1 MWLRKKEKQMA
12 TANTYVTYAASRN
25 ARYYSTQS
33 NLVDLVTRYKDA
45 IASMTHQAQLNWKSK
60 LSKALKEFRKNHPG
74 LKSIGDRIK
83 FRLCQA
89 HQGKMCRIL
98 IDTTIQREPNL
109 QWILNIITNF
119 RAYQAQPIQ
128 VYVTGCG
135 GLGSWDG
142 QHTALALYLIAV
154 EGLGET
160 FEDVEVPV
168 NVYDIASRGEIR
180 QNFICNNSTTGKSAG
195 KKPLDIIDK
204 FQQMIYGVEVD
215 GSQDTDWKAAHA
227 KWKSIS
233 SAGMFITAEKFNDT
247 ERIGAISRLEE
258 IEKASVKVVQQFAV
272 YGKYIV
278 GMQQRHLNA
287 KELPIIIEFLNL
299 CEKQDIEYTDKQ
311 IRDLAQHC
319 IDLFDANFDAK
330 GPYWD
335 QCHRANINAYN
346 KANKKDEDEDEDHE
360 SLLPAPRNNK
370 TTPVGVAFLWH
381 QLSNSWAPTQ
391 PKGFKFP
398 KQPDSMM
405 YIPDTRDLF

>member
-1 MWLRKKEKQMA
+1 MS
-12 TANTYVTYAASRN
+12 TANTYVTYAESRN

-33 NLVDLVTRYKDA
+33 NLVDLVTRYNDA

-74 LKSIGDRIK
+74 LKSIGDRTK

-89 HQGKMCRIL
+89 HQGKLCRIL
-98 IDTTIQREPNL
+98 VDTTIQREPNL

-135 GLGSWDG
+135 RFGAWDG
-142 QHTALALYLIAV
+142 QHTSLALYLIAV
-154 EGLGET
+154 EGLDEK

-168 NVYDIASRGEIR
+168 NIYNIASRAEIR
-180 QNFICNNSTTGKSAG
+180 CNFISNNSTTGKSAG
-195 KKPLDIIDK
+195 KKALYVIDK

-215 GSQDTDWKAAHA
+215 GCQEPDWKAAHA

-233 SAGMFITAEKFNDT
+233 SAGMFITADKFNDT

-278 GMQQRHLNA
+278 GMQQRSLNP
-287 KELPIIIEFLNL
+287 KEVPVMIEFLNL
-299 CEKQDIEYTDKQ
+299 CEKQYIKYTDKQ
-311 IRDLAQHC
+311 IRDLEQHF

-346 KANKKDEDEDEDHE
+346 KANKKDEDEDHE
-360 SLLPAPRNNK
+360 SLLLAPRNNK

-405 YIPDTRDLF
+405 YIPDAKDLF

>member
-83 FRLCQA
+83 FRLCRA
-89 HQGKMCRIL
+89 HQGKLCRIL

-109 QWILNIITNF
+109 QWILTIITNF

-128 VYVTGCG
+128 VYETGDG

-154 EGLGET
+154 VGLGEK

-168 NVYDIASRGEIR
+168 NIYDIASRGEIR
-180 QNFICNNSTTGKSAG
+180 HNFISNNSTTGKSAG

-215 GSQDTDWKAAHA
+215 GSQDPDWVDTHA
-227 KWKSIS
+227 KWKYIS
-233 SAGMFITAEKFNDT
+233 SAGMFITADKFNDT
-247 ERIGAISRLEE
+247 KEIGAISRLQE
-258 IEKASVKVVQQFAV
+258 IEKASVEVVRQFAV
-272 YGKYIV
+272 YGEYIV
-278 GMQQRHLNA
+278 GIQQRHLNA

-299 CEKQDIEYTDKQ
+299 CQFQDIK
-311 IRDLAQHC
+311 
-319 IDLFDANFDAK
+319 
-330 GPYWD
+330 
-335 QCHRANINAYN
+335 
-346 KANKKDEDEDEDHE
+346 
-360 SLLPAPRNNK
+360 
-370 TTPVGVAFLWH
+370 
-381 QLSNSWAPTQ
+381 
-391 PKGFKFP
+391 
-398 KQPDSMM
+398 
-405 YIPDTRDLF
+405 

>member
-1 MWLRKKEKQMA
+1 
-12 TANTYVTYAASRN
+12 
-25 ARYYSTQS
+25 
-33 NLVDLVTRYKDA
+33 
-45 IASMTHQAQLNWKSK
+45 
-60 LSKALKEFRKNHPG
+60 
-74 LKSIGDRIK
+74 
-83 FRLCQA
+83 
-89 HQGKMCRIL
+89 
-98 IDTTIQREPNL
+98 
-109 QWILNIITNF
+109 
-119 RAYQAQPIQ
+119 
-128 VYVTGCG
+128 
-135 GLGSWDG
+135 
-142 QHTALALYLIAV
+142 
-154 EGLGET
+154 
-160 FEDVEVPV
+160 
-168 NVYDIASRGEIR
+168 
-180 QNFICNNSTTGKSAG
+180 
-195 KKPLDIIDK
+195 
-204 FQQMIYGVEVD
+204 MIYGVEVD

-233 SAGMFITAEKFNDT
+233 SAGMFITADKFNDT

-258 IEKASVKVVQQFAV
+258 IEKASVKVVQQFVV

-287 KELPIIIEFLNL
+287 KELPVIIEFLNL

-346 KANKKDEDEDEDHE
+346 KANKKDEDEDHE

>member
-1 MWLRKKEKQMA
+1 MA

-45 IASMTHQAQLNWKSK
+45 IASMTHQAQLNWNSK

-74 LKSIGDRIK
+74 LKSISDRTK

-154 EGLGET
+154 VGLGEKV
-160 FEDVEVPV
+160 EDVEVPV

-195 KKPLDIIDK
+195 KKPLDVIDK

-215 GSQDTDWKAAHA
+215 GSEDTEWEAAHA
-227 KWKSIS
+227 KWQYIS
-233 SAGMFITAEKFNDT
+233 SAGMFITADKFNDT
-247 ERIGAISRLEE
+247 ARIGAISRLQE

-272 YGKYIV
+272 YGEYIV

-299 CEKQDIEYTDKQ
+299 CEKQDIEYTEEQ

-319 IDLFDANFDAK
+319 IDLFEANFDA
-330 GPYWD
+330 GAQYWT
-335 QCHRANINAYN
+335 QCHQSNLNAYS
-346 KANKKDEDEDEDHE
+346 KANKGIPKHRWPE
-360 SLLPAPRNNK
+360 PPRNNK